1 MSFERGQTPRDEELR
16 RRAALLDERAAR
28 LAERERHVAA
38 REAEL
43 RCGDVDRRLRDA
55 VLGGGPATRLPRDA
69 GVRRVLPAVAA
80 LWLMAFPLAFSS
92 DRAAVRAAVFIAGAG
107 LAFLTLA
114 RARLRPIAAPA
125 EWGLGAVGTWLMAWA
140 GLGHPT
146 TAAGWALVG
155 TGALAWTLA
164 LVPPRG

>member
-55 VLGGGPATRLPRDA
+55 VLGGGPATRLPRD

-114 RARLRPIAAPA
+114 RARLRPIAALA

-164 LVPPRG
+164 LVPPCG